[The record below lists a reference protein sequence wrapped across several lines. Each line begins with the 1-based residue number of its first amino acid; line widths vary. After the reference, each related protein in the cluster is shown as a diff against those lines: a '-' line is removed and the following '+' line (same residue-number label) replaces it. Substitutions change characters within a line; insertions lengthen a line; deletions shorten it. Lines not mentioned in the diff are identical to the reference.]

1 MSATPSRT
9 LALMLP
15 ACLATAFAAAPAS
28 ALDEDRG
35 FYLGLS
41 HGETEFFNDT
51 PLCDEF
57 SDEVADALA
66 GEGGSFLVT
75 ESFAELVFSTDCR
88 QRSTD
93 NADKYFIG
101 YRFSRVVAVELT
113 SIDFGTTG
121 IDLSTDVTA
130 PGGTFRGEADV
141 KVDVEGVSLAG
152 LFSLPIGERVGLY
165 ARLGVL
171 SWDAKGKGSAT
182 GSVPDG
188 AGGRT
193 SVSEQFVESDS
204 GTDVHYG
211 VGGRVRLTNHVAL
224 RAEWERYEVADLN
237 VLSAGVELS
246 F

>member
-1 MSATPSRT
+1 M
-9 LALMLP
+9 
-15 ACLATAFAAAPAS
+15 
-28 ALDEDRG
+28 
-35 FYLGLS
+35 
-41 HGETEFFNDT
+41 
-51 PLCDEF
+51 
-57 SDEVADALA
+57 
-66 GEGGSFLVT
+66 
-75 ESFAELVFSTDCR
+75 FSTDCR